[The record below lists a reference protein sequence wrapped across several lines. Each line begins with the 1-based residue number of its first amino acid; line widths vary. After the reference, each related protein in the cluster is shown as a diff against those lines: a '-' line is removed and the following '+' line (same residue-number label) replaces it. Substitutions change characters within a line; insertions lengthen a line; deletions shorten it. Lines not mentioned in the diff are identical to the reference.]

1 MSSPAKNEERK
12 PPILAIGLMSGT
24 SLDGIDASI
33 VYTDGEEII
42 DLGAS
47 TQLPMPNNLKVN
59 CLIYLKSVKTTSPL
73 QANVLTS
80 N

>member
-1 MSSPAKNEERK
+1 MSSPAKNEEPK

-47 TQLPMPNNLKVN
+47 TQLPMPNNLKSKLFDLSQKV
-59 CLIYLKSVKTTSPL
+59 
-73 QANVLTS
+73 
-80 N
+80 